1 MNRDS
6 EYNAT
11 KLTSISNGK
20 TIIDTYVDSFDIE
33 KVKITVAELEGSK
46 RRISMYIDFAD
57 FMRLTMQVKSQSY
70 LINKIRTAGPLEICR
85 GGNSRGSE
93 TNATSLTLGMSGE
106 KLFFNAMQCPG
117 TRTANG
123 AIIPMQGI
131 QDADRIKISVPSNY
145 ENCLSMFL
153 YVEKAIDIY
162 LKEFFPTLFAKA
174 REKRNRQDT
183 YKNTGY
189 YPDAPNEVYY
199 PDAPY

>member
-6 EYNAT
+6 EFNAT

-33 KVKITVAELEGSK
+33 KVKIVVAELEGAK
-46 RRISMYIDFAD
+46 RRINLYIDFAD
-57 FMRLTMQVKSQSY
+57 FMRLTMQIKSQSY
-70 LINKIRTAGPLEICR
+70 LVNKTKTKALELCR
-85 GGNSRGSE
+85 GGYGYRNEVNS
-93 TNATSLTLGMSGE
+93 TSLTLGMSGD

-117 TRTANG
+117 IRTGNG

-131 QDADRIKISVPSNY
+131 QDSDRIKISVPSSY
-145 ENCLSMFL
+145 EDCLAMFL
-153 YVEKAIDIY
+153 YVEKAIDVY
-162 LKEFFPTLFAKA
+162 LRDFFPQLFERARAK
-174 REKRNRQDT
+174 RSKQDT

-199 PDAPY
+199 PDPIY

>member
-1 MNRDS
+1 MAPYYIIGKEEKTLNRDS

-93 TNATSLTLGMSGE
+93 TNVQNLISEPL
-106 KLFFNAMQCPG
+106 KPG
-117 TRTANG
+117 TASRS
-123 AIIPMQGI
+123 I
-131 QDADRIKISVPSNY
+131 
-145 ENCLSMFL
+145 
-153 YVEKAIDIY
+153 
-162 LKEFFPTLFAKA
+162 
-174 REKRNRQDT
+174 
-183 YKNTGY
+183 
-189 YPDAPNEVYY
+189 
-199 PDAPY
+199 